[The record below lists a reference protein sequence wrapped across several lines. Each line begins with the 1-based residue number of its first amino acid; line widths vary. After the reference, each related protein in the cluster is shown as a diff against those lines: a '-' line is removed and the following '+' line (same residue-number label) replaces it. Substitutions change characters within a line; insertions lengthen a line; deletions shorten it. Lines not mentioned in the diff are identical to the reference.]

1 VAPAI
6 PLLTRM
12 RSLQLARGAAASAA
26 STESTI
32 RDSVLQHLQA
42 MCSTRL
48 GSVPIRPDYGLPDV
62 SEMVHSFPDA
72 IDAIAKALA
81 HTIEKYEPRLTN
93 VVVRHVPSHV
103 VELVVRFE
111 ITARLADFKHSPV
124 QFETH
129 IDASRRVHVQ

>member
-1 VAPAI
+1 
-6 PLLTRM
+6 M
-12 RSLQLARGAAASAA
+12 RFPQLARQAAASA
-26 STESTI
+26 ESTI

-48 GSVPIRPDYGLPDV
+48 GSVPIRPDYGLPDI

-72 IDAIAKALA
+72 IDAIARALT

-93 VVVRHVPSHV
+93 VVVRHVPSNI

-111 ITARLADFKHSPV
+111 ITAHIADFKHSPV
-124 QFETH
+124 RFETS
-129 IDASRRVHVQ
+129 IDGSRRMRVR